1 MDYENFYNKI
11 NAMKMRFTKNTAKNE
26 QENRKTSGEFG
37 GGFSQNELNFYQN
50 NQLNS
55 MKNPEVLMTKVTDMK
70 NKMQQVMGGL
80 NRNTDDQK

>member
-50 NQLNS
+50 N
-55 MKNPEVLMTKVTDMK
+55 
-70 NKMQQVMGGL
+70 
-80 NRNTDDQK
+80 